1 MSNKRKTELKKEDAG
16 NKNVES
22 KPHYPA
28 RFAPPRNVSMFPDKG
43 PMVDPPTP
51 TSQFL
56 NQEPARSPATPNHN
70 YLEPKTIAEACI
82 RASQEIDPNLRVAGG
97 KDVAA
102 MFIRLGELI
111 AKVTK

>member
-1 MSNKRKTELKKEDAG
+1 MKKKQEVKKA
-16 NKNVES
+16 
-22 KPHYPA
+22 KPPEEKPA
-28 RFAPPRNVSMFPDKG
+28 PKVIPPRNVSMFPEADAL
-43 PMVDPPTP
+43 VDPPTP
-51 TSQFL
+51 KSQFL
-56 NQEPARSPATPNHN
+56 PQEGPKVAGDPIHH